1 MSKVCVFLADGFE
14 EVEGLTVVDLLRRA
28 DIKVDTVSIMKS
40 KSSKIEGRSK
50 IVVHADLMFD
60 EENFKDVEMLVL
72 PGGMPGT
79 TYLGEHEGLKELIL
93 KFDKHEKKL
102 AAICAAPSVFG
113 KYGVLDGRRAT
124 VYPGLENKLGKADVV
139 LDEEVVVDGHV
150 TTSRGAGTAIPFAL
164 ELIRQLKGEEKAEEV
179 RKSIIFR
186 VNE

>member
-40 KSSKIEGRSK
+40 KSDKVEGRSK
-50 IVVHADLMFD
+50 IMVHADVMFAD
-60 EENFKDVEMLVL
+60 ENFKNVDLLVL

-79 TYLGEHEGLKELIL
+79 TYLGEHEGLKQLIL
-93 KFDKHEKKL
+93 RFHEEGKKL

-113 KYGVLDGRRAT
+113 KYGILDGRRAT
-124 VYPGLENKLGKADVV
+124 VYPGMENMLGKADVV
-139 LDEEVVVDGHV
+139 LDEEVVVDGHI

-164 ELIRQLKGEEKAEEV
+164 ELIRQLKGEEMAETV
-179 RKSIIFR
+179 RKGIVFR
-186 VNE
+186 A

>member
-40 KSSKIEGRSK
+40 KSDKVEGRSK
-50 IVVHADLMFD
+50 IMVHADVMFAD
-60 EENFKDVEMLVL
+60 ENFKNVDLLVL

-79 TYLGEHEGLKELIL
+79 TYLGEHEGLKQLIL
-93 KFDKHEKKL
+93 HFHEEGKKL

-113 KYGVLDGRRAT
+113 KYGILDGRRAT
-124 VYPGLENKLGKADVV
+124 VYPGMENMLGKADVV
-139 LDEEVVVDGHV
+139 LDEEVVVDGHI

-164 ELIRQLKGEEKAEEV
+164 ELIRQLKGEETAETV
-179 RKSIIFR
+179 RKGIVFR
-186 VNE
+186 A